1 MLRLGVILL
10 FSVLL
15 LSSCKSR
22 KEITKYKKTVEYGN
36 NTLLKYTVNYGGS
49 EYYLKIKIK
58 SFGDSCSFI
67 YSMTNA
73 QRTEGSVDISAWAMN
88 FATSQENYFN
98 GGHRQLQNK
107 TTVWLSRN
115 SLKELKKNG
124 STILVPNYRDSV
136 TLTSDTVLQM
146 PMLVD
151 GTLKNLPIIQASGTS
166 KSGKKTY
173 WILDDARFPLIIY
186 MDLGW
191 QVKLESIQHMPELN
205 LRLKPTMLAFKP
217 GLKLYYSLEEFG
229 CGRDAVFE
237 YLGQNDSFVSFKYE
251 FYKYACLYGFND
263 EQYKGILEIPI
274 AIWNNPKD
282 FVLPIP
288 TKNGTLRLTNG
299 HPFFLDKNA
308 FEKLFAKGSAV
319 FNLSHFI
326 YEPTEDDYE
335 YMDSVDIAVA
345 KEALEKAGTTRL
357 LLKEADVET
366 GYYMYPLEIDGAQK
380 VTETVKLQATEI
392 ETKMLYVFPSLNFP
406 IILSHYDEDL
416 GFDWNLVGIEMPK

>member
-1 MLRLGVILL
+1 MLRFVLL
-10 FSVLL
+10 FTISILL

-22 KEITKYKKTVEYGN
+22 KETVNYKKTIEYGS
-36 NTLLKYTVNYGGS
+36 NTLLKFVVNYGGS
-49 EYYLKIKIK
+49 EYFLKIKIK

-73 QRTEGSVDISAWAMN
+73 QRTEGSVDISSWALKHAIN
-88 FATSQENYFN
+88 QENFFN

-107 TTVWLSRN
+107 TTVWISRQ
-115 SLKELKKNG
+115 SHQDLKKIG
-124 STILVPNYRDSV
+124 STVLVPNYRDSV
-136 TLTSDTVLQM
+136 TVYTDTIIQM
-146 PMLVD
+146 PILVD
-151 GTLKNLPIIQASGTS
+151 GVAKNLPVIKASGTS
-166 KSGKKTY
+166 KSGQKTY
-173 WILDDARFPLIIY
+173 WILDDERFPLLLF
-186 MDLGW
+186 MDIGW
-191 QVKLESIQHMPELN
+191 QVKLESIRHMPDLN
-205 LRLKPTMLAFKP
+205 LSLKPTMLSFKP

-237 YLGQNDSFVSFKYE
+237 YLGQNDTMVTFNYE
-251 FYKYACLYGFND
+251 FYKYACLYGNND
-263 EQYKGILEIPI
+263 ENYKGVLEIPI
-274 AIWNNPKD
+274 AIWNDPKD

-288 TKNGTLRLTNG
+288 TKNGPLKLAVG

-308 FEKLFAKGSAV
+308 FEKLFSHGSAE

-326 YEPTEDDYE
+326 YEPTEDDYQ
-335 YMDSVDIAVA
+335 YMDSIDIAVA
-345 KEALEKAGTTRL
+345 KVALEKAGTTRL

-366 GYYMYPLEIDGAQK
+366 GYYMYPLEIDGVQK

-392 ETKMLYVFPSLNFP
+392 ETKMMYVFPSLNFP